1 MLLSSEEVRLED
13 RSTRSIDPGTARMIM
28 ETLESSEV
36 IKHAEA
42 RRRNPVYSFP
52 QLFVVNLLRDAE
64 GKPYG
69 KVRGI
74 MTDDLCEAIGLPK
87 RRDGTYRIPSAGRLN
102 TFVLKDW
109 ALCSDEFQFEFAVA
123 AIEKELALGNRVVI
137 TIDSTPLEASR
148 FNFDAQFNVHYAVR
162 MDKAHIVM
170 INGVPLFNI
179 HTGGRRNDCTQA
191 ADLCR
196 RLRSTG
202 RLWGEDVKFMMD
214 AGYCTFECFAEAFLT
229 TGSQPYVVLKANSVF
244 HEEAEW
250 DGIQA
255 QYCKMHRFSD
265 YDPYKKND
273 ERHVLKFLCQHGK
286 MELVGMYLQNREI
299 ERQRREGR
307 LVSSDEEPDT
317 PPKEASSMEM
327 PTLPDD
333 ADAPTAPLGSAVV
346 PDAPNV
352 LEDVAEKKDTDRSVC
367 EAVHHAMK
375 RWVPFDIRG
384 IGHQTRRAVISFRFN
399 AVQILSSIFARYSS
413 GATC

>member
-1 MLLSSEEVRLED
+1 
-13 RSTRSIDPGTARMIM
+13 
-28 ETLESSEV
+28 
-36 IKHAEA
+36 
-42 RRRNPVYSFP
+42 
-52 QLFVVNLLRDAE
+52 
-64 GKPYG
+64 
-69 KVRGI
+69 
-74 MTDDLCEAIGLPK
+74 
-87 RRDGTYRIPSAGRLN
+87 
-102 TFVLKDW
+102 
-109 ALCSDEFQFEFAVA
+109 
-123 AIEKELALGNRVVI
+123 
-137 TIDSTPLEASR
+137 
-148 FNFDAQFNVHYAVR
+148 
-162 MDKAHIVM
+162 M

-179 HTGGRRNDCTQA
+179 HTSGRRNDCTQA

-229 TGSQPYVVLKANSVF
+229 TGSRPYVVLKANSVF

-255 QYCKMHRFSD
+255 QYCRMHRFSD
-265 YDPYKKND
+265 YDPYRKND

-286 MELVGMYLQNREI
+286 MELVGQFLQNCEI

-317 PPKEASSMEM
+317 PPEEASSMEM
-327 PTLPDD
+327 PVLPDD
-333 ADAPTAPLGSAVV
+333 ADALSAPLGAAVV
-346 PDAPNV
+346 PEAPDV

-384 IGHQTRRAVISFRFN
+384 ISHQTRRAVISFRFN
-399 AVQILSSIFARYSS
+399 AVQILSSVFARYSS